1 MYELSRNRW
10 KELKHFCLQYPEWR
24 RRYLELYG
32 HPGTGDDPTG
42 EEAAKRADYIWAM
55 SLIETTAADTDKDYS
70 WYIFLAVTGM
80 AKKCRDIPD
89 EYYRRFFWLLSIRK
103 GL

>member
-1 MYELSRNRW
+1 MYDLSRDRF

-32 HPGTGDDPTG
+32 HPGSPKGDPTG
-42 EEAAKRADYIWAM
+42 EEAAGRADYIRAM
-55 SLIETTAADTDKDYS
+55 SLIERTAIDTDKDYS
-70 WYIFLAVTGM
+70 WYIFLAVTTGKR
-80 AKKCRDIPD
+80 AEGLELYLRKF
-89 EYYRRFFWLLSIRK
+89 YWLLSLRK